1 MSISIIR
8 LCATLV
14 LVHLLAPSVRAQ
26 IVIGGV
32 VNTYARVSAINRTC
46 EQSIDLDR
54 PLAVQEG
61 ARLLLVQMEGSA
73 VDDSDGSIADAGLA
87 GQFELVTVT
96 AVRGQ
101 RLVLNAPVRR
111 GFRTDRILQAVT
123 VPVYDSAVVRSPL
136 TCQPWN
142 GSTGGI
148 LAVIV
153 RGGMRLEAPVTVDGM
168 GFSGGR
174 VSLNGVG
181 ACGNQ
186 ATFVDY
192 RQRSAGEKGSGI
204 FPLDPAR
211 NAARAPWGNGGGGG
225 TTHNGGGGGGANGG
239 AGGVGGYQWE
249 GCGTQRTSQGQGGF
263 ALSDPASGVLL
274 LPGGGGG
281 GAHQNDGEGSAG
293 GNGGGAIYIRAGRFE
308 GNGYVVS
315 ALGATALP
323 CRNDGGGGGGAG
335 GSIVLD
341 VGSVRGPY
349 TLDVRGGDGGQVAVS
364 GLHGPGGG
372 GGGGRIAYAQQRFV
386 PSGIVHR
393 LDGGR
398 TGGNRTRPSSS
409 GRHGATDGAPG
420 ALIYNAVVLP
430 DALPAKPLVV
440 RLPNDTT
447 LCLRQNLAID
457 AIVEG
462 GSGAPTVVWSSLQ
475 GPIPA
480 PGVRTLQV
488 GVNQDTT
495 IIVTVTDTLGCSASD
510 TMRISV
516 DVRTTVV
523 VDTLRLGTL
532 SCVNAVDTA
541 VVIRNVGADPLT
553 IRGVVVADSVFRLP
567 AIPSVV
573 PAGDS
578 VVVPVSIRVG
588 QTGSYTALLTL
599 QTDACV
605 GDVTALVQWDVLR
618 PSWRVPDTIALPL
631 VVACGDTVQ
640 ESVVEVFDAAVPSIV
655 ALDTTWAQAPFS
667 VVRHTNRSVV
677 IRWQPTADGVVMA
690 ELTAVV
696 QPCMD
701 TVTIVIRGER
711 RSVAVAV
718 PSRIVLP
725 EEPEQAVFRVENTG
739 TAPITLRT
747 ARTTRP
753 GYAINLALPTTIQ
766 PGAGVEVQ
774 VLASADPADDS
785 TDIVLETDGP
795 CGTVMV
801 VRVVRSLFVETTVA
815 IPTVE
820 SSTGLVVELP
830 IVIKDV
836 RTNIRGRIEQWEC
849 EVAFD
854 NSALAPWP
862 SDSSWTR
869 GPGVESMRI
878 ADPDRSVWKL
888 RGRWIGGDTLAVL
901 KCLVLLDTATV
912 IPVRFSL
919 RNPFDWEGAG
929 ATVVRRIR
937 QEDGAVVLVEQI
949 CTKPRRLIVWG
960 NQPIAVMA
968 VDVLGRIVGTT
979 MVTGMTDDAVI
990 AEAARRFAHVRPFGI
1005 VILGHDGEIIRTEL
1019 MR

>member
-1 MSISIIR
+1 MSISIIQ

-14 LVHLLAPSVRAQ
+14 LVHLLAPTAWAQ
-26 IVIGGV
+26 VVIGGV
-32 VNTYARVSAINRTC
+32 VNAYARVSAINRTC

-61 ARLLLVQMEGSA
+61 ARLLLVQMEGS
-73 VDDSDGSIADAGLA
+73 VINESDGSIADVGLA
-87 GQFELVTVT
+87 GQFELVTIT

-153 RGGMRLEAPVTVDGM
+153 RGGMRLEAPIIVDGM

-211 NAARAPWGNGGGGG
+211 NAARAAWGNGGGGG

-263 ALSDPASGVLL
+263 ALSDPVSGVLL

-293 GNGGGAIYIRAGRFE
+293 ANGGGAIYIRAGRFE
-308 GNGYVVS
+308 GNGHVVS
-315 ALGATALP
+315 ALGATAAP

-349 TLDVRGGDGGQVAVS
+349 TLDVRGGDGGQVVVS

-462 GSGAPTVVWSSLQ
+462 GSGDPSVVWSSLQ
-475 GPIPA
+475 GPIPG
-480 PGVRTLQV
+480 PGVRTLQL

-495 IIVTVTDTLGCSASD
+495 IVVTVTDTLGCTASD
-510 TMRISV
+510 TMRILV

-523 VDTLRLGTL
+523 VDTIRLDTL
-532 SCVNAVDTA
+532 SCVSTVDTA
-541 VVIRNVGADPLT
+541 IVIRNVGADPLT
-553 IRGVVVADSVFRLP
+553 IRSVVAVDSAFQVP
-567 AIPSVV
+567 AIPIVV

-578 VVVPVSIRVG
+578 LVVPVRIRVG
-588 QTGSYTALLTL
+588 QTGAYVASMTL

-605 GDVTALVQWDVLR
+605 GDVTALVQWDVVR
-618 PSWRVPDTIALPL
+618 PSWRIPDTIALPL

-640 ESVVEVFDAAVPSIV
+640 EAVVEVFDAAVPSIV
-655 ALDTTWAQAPFS
+655 ALDTTWAQAPFR
-667 VVRHTNRSVV
+667 VVRQTNRSVL
-677 IRWQPTADGVVMA
+677 IRWQPTADGVVLA
-690 ELTAVV
+690 QLTAIV

-701 TVTIVIRGER
+701 TVTIVIRGEK

-725 EEPEQAVFRVENTG
+725 EEPEQAMFRVENTG

-753 GYAINLALPTTIQ
+753 GYAINLALPATIQ
-766 PGAGVEVQ
+766 PGAGIDVQ
-774 VLASADPADDS
+774 VIASADPADDS
-785 TDIVLETDGP
+785 TDIVLETEGP
-795 CGTVMV
+795 CDTVMV

-820 SSTGLVVELP
+820 SATGLVVELP

-836 RTNIRGRIEQWEC
+836 RTNVRGRIERWEC
-849 EVAFD
+849 EVDFD
-854 NSALAPWP
+854 QSALAPWP

-869 GPGVESMRI
+869 GSGVESLRI
-878 ADPDRSVWKL
+878 PDPDRSVWKL
-888 RGRWIGGDTLAVL
+888 RGRWTGGDTLTVL
-901 KCLVLLDTATV
+901 KCLVLLDTARI
-912 IPVRFSL
+912 IPVRFSI

-929 ATVVRRIR
+929 ATVDRRIR

-949 CTKPRRLIVWG
+949 CTKPRRLVSVGEISV
-960 NQPIAVMA
+960 NVLAI
-968 VDVLGRIVGTT
+968 DVLGRILASAAVAGTT
-979 MVTGMTDDAVI
+979 EDDILQRAHALLPHAAAHGLVI
-990 AEAARRFAHVRPFGI
+990 VLPDGTIHTARWGY
-1005 VILGHDGEIIRTEL
+1005 
-1019 MR
+1019 